1 MTSATPADPFGRA
14 GLPADFSRA
23 DRVRLIAEC
32 ADALVRGELPS
43 VEARL
48 FLGGAIAA
56 WLARGGRVGDLERHY
71 LRIAAPRSSRH
82 TPSELWRR
90 ECSSRGT
97 TDGDARDTLDLH
109 PDNDEGSSE

>member
-23 DRVRLIAEC
+23 DRVRLLAEA

-56 WLARGGRVGDLERHY
+56 WLARGGRVGSLERDYLRVTQVERSRLTPQRLLARCARTTTGDGAAGTISESTTSPDLEPH
-71 LRIAAPRSSRH
+71 
-82 TPSELWRR
+82 
-90 ECSSRGT
+90 
-97 TDGDARDTLDLH
+97 
-109 PDNDEGSSE
+109 DE